1 MQKSERLMVRGAP
14 ASGRESR
21 NARWG
26 MGTTLALVSCA
37 VVLMAGCGKHQDQG
51 ASAEPVSQTT
61 PMAQPAPI
69 EQVASD
75 TNRVESGALKAEGG
89 ARASE
94 ILPPELTVSVA
105 DSVMFPGQ
113 VIEIAALG
121 TNDVTEMALGDR
133 LGQKQPFIYDTD
145 LRHWRAAYRIPL
157 GTAGER
163 IALSV
168 TARNSAG
175 KWHRKYVFLNVG
187 TQSAEVTP
195 APAPGK

>member
-1 MQKSERLMVRGAP
+1 MRSNERLMMRGAP
-14 ASGRESR
+14 ASGRETG
-21 NARWG
+21 NARRR
-26 MGTTLALVSCA
+26 MGALALVPFVMA
-37 VVLMAGCGKHQDQG
+37 LLAGCGKHQDQG
-51 ASAEPVSQTT
+51 ASLEPVSQSAR
-61 PMAQPAPI
+61 MAAPPAT

-75 TNRVESGALKAEGG
+75 SSRVGSEAPKAEAG
-89 ARASE
+89 ARINE

-121 TNDVTEMALGDR
+121 TNDVTEMVLGDR
-133 LGQKQPFIYDTD
+133 LGQKQPFIYDTG

-163 IALSV
+163 IGLSV

-187 TQSAEVTP
+187 TQSADAAA
-195 APAPGK
+195 APASSK